1 MYSGVR
7 ESVEDNLYVGKRLS
21 AGVVDS
27 SCIGKVILLGYHSQ
41 WLCQKILYPKWFLQW
56 LVNTHLYVWR
66 YLAPRSEE
74 QYSLGIEVFYHF
86 HNHDYGFVLFS

>member
-27 SCIGKVILLGYHSQ
+27 LLHRKGYS
-41 WLCQKILYPKWFLQW
+41 
-56 LVNTHLYVWR
+56 
-66 YLAPRSEE
+66 S
-74 QYSLGIEVFYHF
+74 GI
-86 HNHDYGFVLFS
+86 S